1 MEKTDWKKEFKDK
14 MSDYSEQPPEGLM
27 NDIFAAYDAEMA
39 GSGRNESAGRK
50 RMAVIVAIA
59 GMAAAAAVAVGVF
72 VTTGAGSGISPN
84 ILTESLP
91 DTGEETVWTGPEVT
105 GQVTDAYPETASEKV
120 PAPGTMTLPETETA
134 SGMMKESDTE
144 TASGMMKESD
154 TETASG
160 TMKESDTETASGTM
174 AENAAPEA
182 GKTVP
187 DTASESMAAE
197 DIVPSG
203 EKEEDVERG
212 QAYGWE
218 DILLAD
224 AGKEE
229 VRKRPALNVYAS
241 GITGRN
247 SRYSGYSPAVAIAA
261 SQTSLK
267 YGSNSLA
274 GIVAMN
280 FSEEVKTDAR
290 HYMPVR
296 AGITASWEFAPK
308 WSVESGLTYSW
319 LLSDIRTGSDSYY
332 VDSRQTLHYLGIPL
346 NIGYSFLDS
355 RWIRV
360 YVSAGGMMEKCIGG
374 RVKSD
379 FVHNGDV
386 RNSENDRLT
395 VSPLQWSVAVSAGLQ
410 FSITRLVGIYVE
422 PGVSYHFDNGADVQS
437 VYTDKPLNFNMNLGL
452 RFSF

>member
-39 GSGRNESAGRK
+39 GSGRDESAGRK
-50 RMAVIVAIA
+50 RRAVIVAIA

-72 VTTGAGSGISPN
+72 VTTDAGSGISPN

-105 GQVTDAYPETASEKV
+105 GQVTGAAPETASEKV

-134 SGMMKESDTE
+134 SR
-144 TASGMMKESD
+144 MMKESD

-160 TMKESDTETASGTM
+160 TMKKSDTETTSGTI
-174 AENAAPEA
+174 AENTASEA

-187 DTASESMAAE
+187 ETASESMAAE

-229 VRKRPALNVYAS
+229 AKKRPALNIYAS

-247 SRYSGYSPAVAIAA
+247 SRYSGYSPAVALAA

-280 FSEEVKTDAR
+280 FSEEVKTDAK

-437 VYTDKPLNFNMNLGL
+437 VYTDKPLNFNMTLGL

>member
-50 RMAVIVAIA
+50 RRAVIVAIA

-144 TASGMMKESD
+144 T
-154 TETASG
+154 T
-160 TMKESDTETASGTM
+160 SGTM

-229 VRKRPALNVYAS
+229 ANKRPALNVYAS

-280 FSEEVKTDAR
+280 FSEEVKTDAK

-437 VYTDKPLNFNMNLGL
+437 VYTDKPLNFNMTLGL

>member
-72 VTTGAGSGISPN
+72 VTTDAGSGISPN

-91 DTGEETVWTGPEVT
+91 DTGEETVWTRPEVT
-105 GQVTDAYPETASEKV
+105 GQVTDAYPETASETV

-134 SGMMKESDTE
+134 SG
-144 TASGMMKESD
+144 
-154 TETASG
+154 
-160 TMKESDTETASGTM
+160 TMKESDTETTSVTM

-182 GKTVP
+182 GTTVP

-203 EKEEDVERG
+203 ENEEDVERG

-229 VRKRPALNVYAS
+229 ARKRPALNVYAS

-280 FSEEVKTDAR
+280 FSEEVKTDAK

-422 PGVSYHFDNGADVQS
+422 PGVSYHFDSGADVQS

-452 RFSF
+452 RFSFGN

>member
-39 GSGRNESAGRK
+39 GSGRNESAGKK
-50 RMAVIVAIA
+50 RRAVIVAIA

-72 VTTGAGSGISPN
+72 VTTDAGSGISPN

-105 GQVTDAYPETASEKV
+105 GQVTGAAPETASEKV
-120 PAPGTMTLPETETA
+120 PGRVEEPGIEEAPGKASRPVSETET
-134 SGMMKESDTE
+134 E
-144 TASGMMKESD
+144 TD
-154 TETASG
+154 TASG
-160 TMKESDTETASGTM
+160 TIAENTAS
-174 AENAAPEA
+174 EA

-187 DTASESMAAE
+187 ETASESMAAE

-229 VRKRPALNVYAS
+229 ARKRPALNVYAS
-241 GITGRN
+241 GITGGN
-247 SRYSGYSPAVAIAA
+247 SSYSGYSPAVASAA

-360 YVSAGGMMEKCIGG
+360 YVSAGGMMEKCVGG

-422 PGVSYHFDNGADVQS
+422 PGVSYHFDSGADVQS

-452 RFSF
+452 RFSFGN

>member
-72 VTTGAGSGISPN
+72 VTTDAGSGISPN

-105 GQVTDAYPETASEKV
+105 GQVTDAYPETASETV

-134 SGMMKESDTE
+134 SGTMKESDTE
-144 TASGMMKESD
+144 T
-154 TETASG
+154 TLV
-160 TMKESDTETASGTM
+160 TMKESDTETASGTI
-174 AENAAPEA
+174 AENTASEA

-229 VRKRPALNVYAS
+229 ARKRPALNVYAS

-247 SRYSGYSPAVAIAA
+247 SRYSGYSPAVALAA

>member
-1 MEKTDWKKEFKDK
+1 MTEDWKKELADR

-120 PAPGTMTLPETETA
+120 SGREYKIGTEGAPEKASRSVTVSETET
-134 SGMMKESDTE
+134 ETE
-144 TASGMMKESD
+144 TD
-154 TETASG
+154 TASG
-160 TMKESDTETASGTM
+160 TMKESDTETTSGTM

-229 VRKRPALNVYAS
+229 ARKRPALNVYAS

-247 SRYSGYSPAVAIAA
+247 SRYSGYSPAVALAA

-452 RFSF
+452 RFSFGK

>member
-39 GSGRNESAGRK
+39 GSGRDESAGKK
-50 RMAVIVAIA
+50 RRAVIVAIA

-72 VTTGAGSGISPN
+72 VTTDAGSGISPN

-120 PAPGTMTLPETETA
+120 PAPGTMTLPETETT
-134 SGMMKESDTE
+134 SR
-144 TASGMMKESD
+144 MMKESD

-160 TMKESDTETASGTM
+160 TIAENTAS
-174 AENAAPEA
+174 EA

-187 DTASESMAAE
+187 ETASESMAAE

-229 VRKRPALNVYAS
+229 AKKRPALNIYAS

-247 SRYSGYSPAVAIAA
+247 SRYSGYSPAVALAA

-280 FSEEVKTDAR
+280 FSEEVKTDAK

-437 VYTDKPLNFNMNLGL
+437 VYTDKPLNFNMTLGL

>member
-39 GSGRNESAGRK
+39 GSGRDESAGKK
-50 RMAVIVAIA
+50 RRAVIVAIA

-72 VTTGAGSGISPN
+72 VTTDAGSGISPN

-134 SGMMKESDTE
+134 SGTMKKSDTE
-144 TASGMMKESD
+144 TTSGTIAEN
-154 TETASG
+154 TAS
-160 TMKESDTETASGTM
+160 
-174 AENAAPEA
+174 EA

-187 DTASESMAAE
+187 ETASESMAAE

-229 VRKRPALNVYAS
+229 AKKRPALNIYAS

-247 SRYSGYSPAVAIAA
+247 SRYSGYSPAVALAA

-280 FSEEVKTDAR
+280 FSEEVKTDAK

-355 RWIRV
+355 RWIRA
-360 YVSAGGMMEKCIGG
+360 YVSAGGMMEKCVGG

-437 VYTDKPLNFNMNLGL
+437 VYTDKPLNFNMTLGL